1 MKLSPLHWG
10 LLSTARINRKL
21 IPPLRA
27 SKRNILT
34 TVASRSLE
42 TAQKYA
48 SEHHIP
54 NALGS
59 YEALLDDPDIDVIYI
74 PLPNHLHAEWAI
86 RAVQAGKHVLCEK
99 PLALTTGEVEAM
111 MEAAQASGKIIAEA
125 FMYRHHPQTLKI
137 QEMIAGGKIGQVRLV
152 KGAFT
157 YNLSRPDDVR
167 LDSAMGGGS
176 LWDVGCY
183 PLSFVRMILNSE
195 PEEVFGWQTTAPSG
209 IDDLFVA
216 QARFPGEVYAQFES
230 SFRLPYQA
238 DMEIIGD
245 TGSIFVPTPF
255 IPQKAE
261 KIRFSRS
268 DGFQVTLRMPGAEL
282 YIGEVEDMADAI
294 LLNKAPRIS
303 LADSRGNVA
312 AISALYESARTGKPV
327 LLK

>member
-1 MKLSPLHWG
+1 MKPSPLHWG

-157 YNLSRPDDVR
+157 YNLTRPDDVR

-216 QARFPGEVYAQFES
+216 QARFPGNIYAQFDS

-238 DMEIIGD
+238 YMEIIGD